1 MVSFAPGGAVYIRGN
16 ETDEETVSDDIE
28 IELKDGT
35 SVKLKSRKYGGF
47 NRRSSR
53 PGVKACLTTRGKSS
67 EPAGLD
73 IHGQPYSPDVEST
86 FDVYKTFEIE
96 FESSPS
102 MSYPHCLQSRM
113 SHWRL

>member
-1 MVSFAPGGAVYIRGN
+1 MSPPSPRHPGGCFKDGTHYSGSWRGADTLAV
-16 ETDEETVSDDIE
+16 TDDIE

-35 SVKLKSRKYGGF
+35 SVKLKSRKYGGL

-53 PGVKACLTTRGKSS
+53 PGVKARLAARGKSA

-73 IHGQPYSPDVEST
+73 IHGQLYSPDVDAT
-86 FDVYKTFEIE
+86 FEVYKTFEIE

-102 MSYPHCLQSRM
+102 K
-113 SHWRL
+113 